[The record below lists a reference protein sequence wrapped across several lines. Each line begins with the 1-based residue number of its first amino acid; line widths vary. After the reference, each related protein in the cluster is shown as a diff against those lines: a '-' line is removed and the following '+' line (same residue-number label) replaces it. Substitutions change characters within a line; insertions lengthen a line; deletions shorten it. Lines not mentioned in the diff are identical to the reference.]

1 MKDGERVRSPG
12 MKYKHYAPTCKTV
25 MYDKNNLT
33 AAVSCY
39 KSNVEQGVKAYILC
53 DGSTAALLP
62 AEVKNILNLGESE
75 REMAFNLYDK
85 LREGESKADLII
97 AVTPSKNDG
106 IMKGVLNRLTKAC
119 NSL

>member
-1 MKDGERVRSPG
+1 
-12 MKYKHYAPTCKTV
+12 
-25 MYDKNNLT
+25 
-33 AAVSCY
+33 
-39 KSNVEQGVKAYILC
+39 
-53 DGSTAALLP
+53 
-62 AEVKNILNLGESE
+62 
-75 REMAFNLYDK
+75 MAFNLYDK